1 MLDFDPVRQG
11 NQALA
16 DLARDLVP
24 ADLHRLTDEM
34 IDAVLAIIEGATAAD
49 VVFVPEDPAAS
60 DTFGKAE
67 EASLAWTLGHVIVH
81 ATASS
86 EEAAALS
93 SVLAR
98 GIEIEG
104 RSRYE
109 TDWQTIRG
117 VAQVRQRLE
126 ESRRMRH
133 AFLDTWPQE
142 PHLDMTFTYQM
153 AALAKL
159 GPMNAVGRFLMGLMH
174 EDSHLEQMR
183 EIIRQAHEGYAAAP
197 RKSSRLSGLLPFLRR

>member
-11 NQALA
+11 KQTLA
-16 DLARDLVP
+16 DLTRDLAP

-34 IDAVLAIIEGATAAD
+34 IDTVLAIIEEATAAD

-67 EASLAWTLGHVIVH
+67 EANLPWTLGHVIVH

-98 GIEIEG
+98 GIQIEG

-109 TDWQTIRG
+109 MDWST
-117 VAQVRQRLE
+117 VHTAAHLRQRLE
-126 ESRRMRH
+126 ES
-133 AFLDTWPQE
+133 
-142 PHLDMTFTYQM
+142 
-153 AALAKL
+153 
-159 GPMNAVGRFLMGLMH
+159 
-174 EDSHLEQMR
+174 
-183 EIIRQAHEGYAAAP
+183 
-197 RKSSRLSGLLPFLRR
+197 